1 MKRSV
6 VLLGTLLM
14 VLSIAWVSPL
24 CAADSLSEVSVAEK
38 RVQLTAT
45 TGIEQIRYF
54 TLDSPKRLVVDLYGV
69 QPGNHN
75 EEFQLSDGF
84 KLLRV
89 GPLDNKTR
97 FVFDVTGSA
106 FPTFKVNTENE
117 QVVVT
122 WESSQDTVAN
132 VLAEPAI
139 VGSAKITAIDFASE
153 AGKSKF
159 YINVSGK
166 ATATDPIRDGNK
178 IQFALK
184 NTTLPSA
191 LRRVFDTLAFPS
203 AIYSVTPY
211 LVNTSGQ
218 PEVRFVVLL
227 KGDVPYRL
235 QDNDSGYVFSVND
248 ENYSQSASANIGIMP
263 VPAQGGTVDLT
274 SSTPTLSPIPGSSP
288 SFTGGQSS
296 VPVIE
301 QVGSREGT
309 YTGEKTSLVFD
320 NADVRDILRLIAEIS
335 ELNIIASDEVK
346 GNVTLRLIDVP
357 WDQALELILD
367 VTGLG
372 MVQEGNVVRV
382 LPKEKIRS
390 MKEAE
395 LTAVRSQEKLEP
407 LVTEVI
413 TVSYADLGSVA
424 GPVKDILSDRGNVT
438 EDSRNKLLII
448 TDVPVRIEKA
458 KELISILDT
467 PERQVMIE
475 ARIVEVNSNYSRDLG
490 INWGLQGSDA
500 DSSTDNASV
509 QVISGAGGGFLV
521 DVVDEAVGSFVATPG
536 LGSQMRIGRTAI
548 DNIILDLQL
557 SALEANGKGKVI
569 STPRVTTLNGEK
581 ATISQGTTI
590 PYQTSGADGPKTEF
604 VNAELKLEVMPV
616 INPDDSIILEILAT
630 NDSPSLTAGAS
641 APSID
646 TKKAETKVLIRDGE
660 TTVIGGIY
668 IESIQESEGG
678 IPGLMSVPVLGNLF
692 KSQKTQTVKNELLI
706 FITPR
711 IVHDK

>member
-1 MKRSV
+1 MRRSV
-6 VLLGTLLM
+6 VLLSTLLM
-14 VLSIAWVSPL
+14 FLSVALVSPI
-24 CAADSLSEVSVAEK
+24 CAAESLSVVSVVEK
-38 RVQLTAT
+38 KVQLAAT
-45 TGIEQIRYF
+45 MGIEQVRYF

-69 QPGNHN
+69 LPGQHN
-75 EEFQLSDGF
+75 DEFQLSDGF
-84 KLLRV
+84 KLLRI

-97 FVFDVTGSA
+97 FVFDVTGSV
-106 FPTFKVNTENE
+106 FPTFKVNTDND

-122 WESSQDTVAN
+122 WEHSQDAVAN
-132 VLAEPAI
+132 ALAEPAT

-153 AGKSKF
+153 DGQSKI
-159 YINVSGK
+159 YINLNGNAGV
-166 ATATDPIRDGNK
+166 TNPTLNGNK
-178 IQFALK
+178 IQFSLK
-184 NTTLPSA
+184 NTTLPRS

-203 AIYSVTPY
+203 AIHSATPY
-211 LVNTSGQ
+211 LVNESGQ
-218 PEVRFVVLL
+218 PEVRFVVTL

-235 QDNDSGYVFSVND
+235 QENAGGYVLAVTDGRYAQAAPATTGTMPVSA
-248 ENYSQSASANIGIMP
+248 QSAAVVASA
-263 VPAQGGTVDLT
+263 PA
-274 SSTPTLSPIPGSSP
+274 SSSSFAPP
-288 SFTGGQSS
+288 SMAGQLA

-301 QVGSREGT
+301 QLGSQENN

-320 NADVRDILRLIAEIS
+320 NAEVRDILRLIAEIS
-335 ELNIIASDEVK
+335 DLNIIASDEVK

-395 LTAVRSQEKLEP
+395 LSAVHSQEKLEP
-407 LVTEVI
+407 LVTEVV

-424 GPVKDILSDRGNVT
+424 GPAKDILSDRGNIT

-448 TDVPVRIEKA
+448 TDVPQRIEKA
-458 KELISILDT
+458 KELIAILDT

-475 ARIVEVNSNYSRDLG
+475 ARIVQVNSNYSRELG
-490 INWGLQGSDA
+490 VHWGMFGADVDNGSGDTR
-500 DSSTDNASV
+500 SFQSLTS
-509 QVISGAGGGFLV
+509 AGGNFLV
-521 DVVDEAVGSFVATPG
+521 DITEGSVGPLIPAAGIS
-536 LGSQMRIGRTAI
+536 SQMQIGRALI
-548 DNIILDLQL
+548 DDVVLDLQL
-557 SALEANGKGKVI
+557 QALQADGKGKVI
-569 STPRVTTLNGEK
+569 STPRVTTLNGET

-604 VNAELKLEVMPV
+604 ISAELKLEVTPV
-616 INPDDSIILEILAT
+616 INPDGSIILEVLAT

-668 IESIQESEGG
+668 VESIQESEDG
-678 IPGLMSVPVLGNLF
+678 IPGLMGIPILGNLF
-692 KSQKTQTVKNELLI
+692 KSQKKQSVKDELLI

-711 IVHDK
+711 IMTDN

>member
-1 MKRSV
+1 MRRSV
-6 VLLGTLLM
+6 VLLSTLLM
-14 VLSIAWVSPL
+14 ILMVALASQL
-24 CAADSLSEVSVAEK
+24 CAADSLSVVSVAEK

-75 EEFQLSDGF
+75 EEFQLGSGF
-84 KLLRV
+84 RLLRM
-89 GPLDNKTR
+89 GTLENKTR
-97 FVFDVTGSA
+97 FVFDVAGTV
-106 FPTFKVNTENE
+106 FPTFKVNKEKD

-122 WESSQDTVAN
+122 WESSLHTVENA
-132 VLAEPAI
+132 LSEPAT

-153 AGKSKF
+153 GGQSKI
-159 YINVSGK
+159 YINLSGDAVVS
-166 ATATDPIRDGNK
+166 DPVRDGNK

-184 NTTLPSA
+184 NTTLPSS

-203 AIYSVTPY
+203 AIHSATPY
-211 LVNTSGQ
+211 LVDATGRS
-218 PEVRFVVLL
+218 EVRFVVLL

-235 QDNDSGYVFSVND
+235 QKNASGFVFSVND
-248 ENYSQSASANIGIMP
+248 ERYAQAYPAITGTMP
-263 VPAQGGTVDLT
+263 VSAQGGVVSETGMT
-274 SSTPTLSPIPGSSP
+274 PSSTMVLQPEVAGLP
-288 SFTGGQSS
+288 

-301 QVGSREGT
+301 QIGT
-309 YTGEKTSLVFD
+309 TQKQYTGEKTSLVFD

-335 ELNIIASDEVK
+335 DLNIIASDKVK

-357 WDQALELILD
+357 WDQALDLILD

-372 MVQEGNVVRV
+372 MVQDGNVVRV
-382 LPKEKIRS
+382 LPKETIRS

-395 LTAVRSQEKLEP
+395 LTAASSQEKLEP

-413 TVSYADLGSVA
+413 TVSYADLGSVS
-424 GPVKDILSDRGNVT
+424 GPVKELLSDRGNVT
-438 EDSRNKLLII
+438 EDNRNKLLII
-448 TDVPVRIEKA
+448 TDVPPRIEKA
-458 KELISILDT
+458 RELIVILDT

-475 ARIVEVNSNYSRDLG
+475 ARIVQVNSNYSRDLG
-490 INWGLQGSDA
+490 INWGYSDDPGGDFA
-500 DSSTDNASV
+500 NITNV
-509 QVISGAGGGFLV
+509 GGGFLV
-521 DVVDEAVGSFVATPG
+521 NTADISAVGGLAATSG
-536 LGSQMRIGRTAI
+536 LGSAFRIGESLLDIGT
-548 DNIILDLQL
+548 LDLQV
-557 SALEANGKGKVI
+557 SALEIDGKGKVI
-569 STPRVTTLNGEK
+569 STPRVTVLNGET

-604 VNAELKLEVMPV
+604 INAELKLQVTPV
-616 INPDDSIILEILAT
+616 INPDGSIILEILAT

-660 TTVIGGIY
+660 TTVIGGIF
-668 IESIQESEGG
+668 IESVQESEDGV
-678 IPGLMSVPVLGNLF
+678 PGLMSIPIFGNLF
-692 KSQKTQTVKNELLI
+692 KSQKKQTVKDELLI

-711 IVHDK
+711 IMQNN